1 VRAEHAQK
9 LADVERQAE
18 AKVMLLQEELEATKA
33 AALSQAMQEA
43 ELKFAEEKKAL
54 EERAASAGETEEK
67 RIADAVA
74 LANGRVE
81 EARQQAARDLEAER
95 AVSQQVSQSGA
106 SASDAPP
113 VSSSKYPR
121 RRIDIR
127 A

>member
-1 VRAEHAQK
+1 MRAEHAQK

-95 AVSQQVSQSGA
+95 AVSQQVSQSVRGECE
-106 SASDAPP
+106 
-113 VSSSKYPR
+113 
-121 RRIDIR
+121 
-127 A
+127 